1 MRVLG
6 AFFLRLMGFVGRSRR
21 DADLARELDSHLS
34 LHIDENLRRGMTPAE
49 ARRHALIKLGGL
61 TQTQEAVRDRPT
73 LPFLETLFGDLH
85 FAARLL
91 RKSPGFTAVAVLTLA
106 LGIGANTAIFSVVD
120 SVLLQPLP
128 YHNPQQLYRIREIVP
143 QMVKSYPLLDANL
156 PDFLIWQKQCRS
168 FSQVAIAE
176 AIQAIH
182 TGDGPAEEIYGLRGS
197 SSLLDTLGIRPH
209 QGRAFLPEEDLTG
222 RGNVVMLT
230 DAFWHERFHRDPGVV
245 GRKVILDGQSNTI
258 VGILPASFRFPK
270 ELSGSSK
277 RLDFYKPL
285 GGPRYYEEP
294 LIGEFD
300 FVALARL
307 QPGASPESALAEL
320 NVLQQQI
327 AVQARADSGGVDLR
341 AELFPLATEVVGPAR
356 RGLLFLLA
364 AVGAVLLIVCV
375 NLANLFLS
383 RAPARMREAAIRA
396 ALGATRSRLIRQMLV
411 ESLLLAFVGGLLGIS
426 LANFAVQWLV
436 RAASGVPRIDEVAV
450 SGPALAFALCVS
462 ALTGIVFGILPA
474 ITIAK
479 AEPQPI
485 LKSIGTTSTESART
499 RRLRG
504 ALVALEVG
512 LCTMLLITAGLLS
525 SSLFRLAR
533 VDAGFAVSDVVA
545 ADVDLPEQSYPTPA
559 TRQQFYERAL
569 AKIRELP
576 GVRSTAWVTLLPLGG
591 QGSVTE
597 ISLVGEQTPSHQR
610 IEANFR
616 AVSPEYFDTM
626 RIPLIS
632 GRYFT
637 PDDRGHRRVIL
648 SQNLAQRLWPGPA
661 NPIGKQCIGAWAL
674 LQLQPSEVIG
684 VVGDIRTAKLDQPP
698 LYMAYVADSW
708 AQKDPG
714 APPSASIVVRGAGA
728 ALTSEIRDV
737 LQGIDPN
744 VPVVALRPM
753 TQLIA
758 DNLQARHFQ
767 LLVAG
772 FFAVSALLLA
782 SVGIF
787 GVVGYSV
794 ERRRQ
799 ELGLR
804 RALGA
809 QQGQLLTLV
818 LSQGMLPVLG
828 GLLAGTI
835 AALATSGLMQSFLY
849 NMKAFDPLTFTS
861 VVLLVAAVALLACY
875 IPARRATQVD
885 PLVALRYE

>member
-1 MRVLG
+1 MRRARAWFV
-6 AFFLRLMGFVGRSRR
+6 RLASLISRNR
-21 DADLARELDSHLS
+21 LDDDLARELESHLS
-34 LHIDENLRRGMTPAE
+34 LHIEENLGRGMTPAE

-61 TQTQEAVRDRPT
+61 TQTQQAVRDRRS
-73 LPFLETLFGDLH
+73 LPFSEIVFSDLR

-91 RKSPGFTAVAVLTLA
+91 RKNPGFCAIAILTLA

-120 SVLLQPLP
+120 GVLLQPLP
-128 YHNPQQLYRIREIVP
+128 YRNPQQLYRIREIVP

-156 PDFLIWQKQCRS
+156 PDFLIWQRQRRS

-176 AIQAIH
+176 AVPAIH
-182 TGDGPAEEIYGLRGS
+182 SGDGPAKEIYGLRGS
-197 SSLLDTLGIRPH
+197 ASLLDTLGARPEL
-209 QGRAFLPEEDLTG
+209 GRAFLPEEDLSG

-230 DAFWHERFHRDPGVV
+230 DAFWQEHFHRDPAIV
-245 GRKVILDGQSNTI
+245 GRKIILDGQSNTI
-258 VGILPASFRFPK
+258 VGVLPASFRFPK

-277 RLDFYKPL
+277 RLDFYRPL

-300 FVALARL
+300 FVAIARL
-307 QPGASPESALAEL
+307 QSGVTPDSALAEL

-327 AVQARADSGGVDLR
+327 AAQAKADSGGVDLR
-341 AELFPLATEVVGPAR
+341 AELFPLVTEVVGPAR
-356 RGLLFLLA
+356 RGLLLLLA

-383 RAPARMREAAIRA
+383 RAPARMREAAIRT
-396 ALGATRSRLIRQMLV
+396 ALGATRCRLIRQMLV
-411 ESLLLAFVGGLLGIS
+411 ESMLLASIGGLLGIG
-426 LANFAVQWLV
+426 LAHLAMQWLLN
-436 RAASGVPRIDEVAV
+436 AASGVPRIDEVAIN
-450 SGPALAFALCVS
+450 GPVLAFALCVS

-474 ITIAK
+474 QTIAK
-479 AEPQPI
+479 AEPQPV
-485 LKSIGTTSTESART
+485 LKSSGTTSTESPRT

-512 LCTMLLITAGLLS
+512 LCTMLLIMAGLLS
-525 SSLFRLAR
+525 SSLFHLAH
-533 VDAGFAVSDVVA
+533 VNTGFAVSDVIA
-545 ADVDLPEQSYPTPA
+545 ADVHLPEQSYPTPT
-559 TRQQFYERAL
+559 TRQQFYERVL

-597 ISLVGEQTPSHQR
+597 ISLVGEQARSDRR

-626 RIPLIS
+626 RIPLVA

-637 PDDRGHRRVIL
+637 PEDRGRRRIIL
-648 SQNLAQRLWPGPA
+648 SHNLAQRLWPGA
-661 NPIGKQCIGAWAL
+661 DPIGRQCIGAWAL

-698 LYMAYVADSW
+698 LYMAYVPDSW

-744 VPVVALRPM
+744 VPMVALRPM

-758 DNLQARHFQ
+758 DNLQARRFQ
-767 LLVAG
+767 LLVTA

-794 ERRRQ
+794 EQRRQ
-799 ELGLR
+799 ELGVR

-809 QQGQLLTLV
+809 QQQHLLMLV
-818 LSQGMLPVLG
+818 LLQSMLPVLS
-828 GLLAGTI
+828 GLVAGTI
-835 AALATSGLMQSFLY
+835 AALAASGLTQSLLY
-849 NMKAFDPLTFTS
+849 NMKAFDPLTFAS
-861 VVLLVAAVALLACY
+861 VVLLVAVVALFACY
-875 IPARRATQVD
+875 IPARRATRID

>member
-1 MRVLG
+1 
-6 AFFLRLMGFVGRSRR
+6 MGFIRQNHHDDDDFS
-21 DADLARELDSHLS
+21 RELESHLS
-34 LHIDENLRRGMTPAE
+34 MHIEENLRRGMTPAE
-49 ARRHALIKLGGL
+49 ARRQALIKLGGIA
-61 TQTQEAVRDRPT
+61 QTQEAVRDRRT
-73 LPFLETLFGDLH
+73 LPFLETFFADLR
-85 FAARLL
+85 FAERLL
-91 RKSPGFTAVAVLTLA
+91 RKNPGFTAVAVLTLA

-120 SVLLQPLP
+120 GVLLQPLP
-128 YHNPQQLYRIREIVP
+128 YRDPQQLYRIREIVP
-143 QMVKSYPLLDANL
+143 QMAKSYPLLDANV

-176 AIQAIH
+176 AVPAIH

-197 SSLLDTLGIRPH
+197 ASLLNTLGIHPETGRP
-209 QGRAFLPEEDLTG
+209 FLPEEDLTG
-222 RGNVVMLT
+222 RGNVIMLT
-230 DAFWHERFHRDPGVV
+230 DAFWQERFHRDPAII
-245 GRKVILDGQSNTI
+245 GRKITLDGQSNTV
-258 VGILPASFRFPK
+258 VGVLPASFRFPK

-277 RLDFYKPL
+277 RLAFYRPL
-285 GGPRYYEEP
+285 GGPRDYEEP

-300 FVALARL
+300 FVAIARL
-307 QPGASPESALAEL
+307 QPGVTPDAALAEL
-320 NVLQQQI
+320 DVLQEQI
-327 AVQARADSGGVDLR
+327 AAQAKADSGGVDLR
-341 AELFPLATEVVGPAR
+341 AELFPLAGEIVGPAR
-356 RGLLFLLA
+356 RGLLLLLA

-383 RAPARMREAAIRA
+383 LAPARMREAAIRT

-411 ESLLLAFVGGLLGIS
+411 ESLLLALLGGLLGIG

-436 RAASGVPRIDEVAV
+436 HAASGVPRIDEVGINA
-450 SGPALAFALCVS
+450 SALAFALCVS

-474 ITIAK
+474 LTIAK
-479 AEPQPI
+479 AEPQPV
-485 LKSIGTTSTESART
+485 LKSSGTTSTESPRT

-512 LCTMLLITAGLLS
+512 LCTMLLIMAGLLS
-525 SSLFRLAR
+525 SSLFHLAR
-533 VDAGFAVSDVVA
+533 VNTGFAVSDVIA
-545 ADVDLPEQSYPTPA
+545 ADVSLPEQSYRTTA
-559 TRQQFYERAL
+559 SRQLFYERAL

-597 ISLVGEQTPSHQR
+597 ISVVGEQTRSQQR

-616 AVSPEYFDTM
+616 AVSSEYFETM

-637 PDDRGHRRVIL
+637 PEDRGRRRIIL
-648 SQNLAQRLWPGPA
+648 SQNLAQRLWPGED
-661 NPIGKQCIGAWAL
+661 PIGKQCIGAWGL
-674 LQLQPSEVIG
+674 LQLQPSEVVG
-684 VVGDIRTAKLDQPP
+684 VVGDIRTVKLDQPP

-708 AQKDPG
+708 AQKEPG
-714 APPSASIVVRGAGA
+714 APASASIVVRGAGA
-728 ALTSEIRDV
+728 ALTSEIRGV

-744 VPVVALRPM
+744 VPIVALRPM
-753 TQLIA
+753 TQLLA
-758 DNLQARHFQ
+758 DNLQARRFQ

-794 ERRRQ
+794 EQRRQ
-799 ELGLR
+799 ELGVR

-818 LSQGMLPVLG
+818 LGQGMLPVLV
-828 GLLAGTI
+828 GLIAGTVV
-835 AALATSGLMQSFLY
+835 ALATAGVVQTLLFDT
-849 NMKAFDPLTFTS
+849 KTFDPITFSS
-861 VVLLVAAVALLACY
+861 VALLVAAVSFLACY
-875 IPARRATQVD
+875 VPAHRAMRVD
-885 PLVALRYE
+885 PLVALRDE